1 MSSRHL
7 PPVRNLPH
15 WTRVGFLDKSGVS
28 NSRPPKP
35 LQPLIRADPE
45 AVRAAGGG
53 GERGR
58 SPGVMVAVRAA
69 GGGGE
74 RGRTPGDRG
83 RSPGDMVAN
92 TRVASLQRNITFL
105 QQQHGDTLHKL
116 HAEID
121 DLKRENKDL
130 QYKLIMDP
138 PKLSRKSAAS
148 THPSQRGHRPPTQGG
163 DASRGLYLERPLQ
176 AAHCPYQDP
185 QHTASSAAGPEARA
199 AGPVERGPGL
209 LGGLITSLQP
219 LRIHSSP
226 VHHPRAPTLP
236 ECEVIIRQLY
246 NTNSLQSQEIIRIK
260 AVLRDIVFHK
270 KISPENY
277 ILTKA
282 FLGDGPRKTSS
293 TERFPPLAHK
303 QLPKKTPRPTQPREA
318 DAVILPAL
326 KHQSLSST
334 ILERQ
339 RRGQAAQRSRLK
351 RTMQ

>member
-53 GERGR
+53 
-58 SPGVMVAVRAA
+58 AVRAA

-74 RGRTPGDRG
+74 RGR

-116 HAEID
+116 HSEID

-138 PKLSRKSAAS
+138 PKLSRKS
-148 THPSQRGHRPPTQGG
+148 QRGLRPPTQGG

-176 AAHCPYQDP
+176 
-185 QHTASSAAGPEARA
+185 
-199 AGPVERGPGL
+199 
-209 LGGLITSLQP
+209 
-219 LRIHSSP
+219 
-226 VHHPRAPTLP
+226 
-236 ECEVIIRQLY
+236 
-246 NTNSLQSQEIIRIK
+246 
-260 AVLRDIVFHK
+260 
-270 KISPENY
+270 
-277 ILTKA
+277 
-282 FLGDGPRKTSS
+282 
-293 TERFPPLAHK
+293 
-303 QLPKKTPRPTQPREA
+303 
-318 DAVILPAL
+318 
-326 KHQSLSST
+326 
-334 ILERQ
+334 
-339 RRGQAAQRSRLK
+339 
-351 RTMQ
+351 